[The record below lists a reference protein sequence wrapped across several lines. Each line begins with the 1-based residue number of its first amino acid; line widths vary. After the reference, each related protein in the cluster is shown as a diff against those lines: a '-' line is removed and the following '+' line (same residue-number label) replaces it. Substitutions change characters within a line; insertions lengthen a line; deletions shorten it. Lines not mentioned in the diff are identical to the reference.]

1 MGTDSYD
8 DLLIRVENDLI
19 SLGMTPVILDI
30 MPLKENS
37 GLDGVAYLKGDKAY
51 IFIDKTLSTFDKA
64 KTLVEEYHHAIS
76 DIGNHM
82 DYDATLAHNDEI
94 VARESV
100 IKYMTPEK
108 VMMRIAHEYEDQPFE
123 AWMLCE
129 YLGYPLDF
137 AQETVNLYR
146 RNGLL
151 N

>member
-8 DLLIRVENDLI
+8 NLLIRVENDLI
-19 SLGMTPVILDI
+19 DLGMTPVILDT

-51 IFIDKTLSTFDKA
+51 IFIDKTLSVFDKA
-64 KTLVEEYHHAIS
+64 RTLVEEFHHAIS
-76 DIGNHM
+76 DIGNHL
-82 DYDATLAHNDEI
+82 DYNANLAHNDEI
-94 VARESV
+94 TAREDV
-100 IKYMTPEK
+100 IRYMTSEETIIK
-108 VMMRIAHEYEDQPFE
+108 IAHEYENQAFE

-137 AQETVNLYR
+137 AQETVDLYKKS
-146 RNGLL
+146 GLL

>member
-8 DLLIRVENDLI
+8 NLLIRVENDLI
-19 SLGMTPVILDI
+19 DLGMTPVILDT

-51 IFIDKTLSTFDKA
+51 IFIDKTLSVFDKA
-64 KTLVEEYHHAIS
+64 RTLVEEFHHAIS
-76 DIGNHM
+76 DIGNHL
-82 DYDATLAHNDEI
+82 DYNANLAHNDEI
-94 VARESV
+94 TAREDV
-100 IKYMTPEK
+100 IRYMTSEETIIK
-108 VMMRIAHEYEDQPFE
+108 IAHEYENQAFE

-137 AQETVNLYR
+137 AQETVDLYR
-146 RNGLL
+146 KSGIL